1 MAVAQRMRQPVPPPV
16 LVAIG
21 VVALVLGV
29 AVLTFN
35 WINSSASPTTA
46 PYSQFLGDV
55 EKGRVSQVI
64 QSGTTLEASGP
75 QGIYQVIVPTILTDV
90 YGDIEAAA
98 TAGGKPL
105 PLFTAQPEP
114 DMSWLG
120 LVLTAVLPF
129 ALLLVVL
136 VLVMRVMSRPA
147 RAAGARSLT
156 GRLRELDE
164 AYRAGLISDD
174 ERAQGR
180 ARILD
185 DA

>member
-1 MAVAQRMRQPVPPPV
+1 MAVAQRMRQPIPPPV

-21 VVALVLGV
+21 VVALVLGAAALV
-29 AVLTFN
+29 YGWV
-35 WINSSASPTTA
+35 SSASPSSV
-46 PYSQFLGDV
+46 PYSQLLSDV
-55 EKGRVSQVI
+55 EKGRVSHVVQF
-64 QSGTTLEASGP
+64 GTTLEASGP
-75 QGIYQVIVPTILTDV
+75 HGIYQVTVPTILTDV

-98 TAGGKPL
+98 AAGGAAVPV
-105 PLFTAQPEP
+105 FTAQPAA
-114 DMSWLG
+114 DTSWLG
-120 LVLTAVLPF
+120 IVLTAVLPF
-129 ALLLVVL
+129 ALLLVLAL
-136 VLVMRVMSRPA
+136 VLIVGIRPS

-174 ERAQGR
+174 ERVRQR

>member
-1 MAVAQRMRQPVPPPV
+1 MAIAQRMRQPVPPPV

-21 VVALVLGV
+21 VVALVLGAAALV
-29 AVLTFN
+29 YG
-35 WINSSASPTTA
+35 WISSASPSSV
-46 PYSQFLGDV
+46 PYSQLLSDI
-55 EKGRVSQVI
+55 EKGRVAQVV
-64 QSGTTLEASGP
+64 QTGTTLEASGP
-75 QGIYQVIVPTILTDV
+75 LGVYQVTAPTILTDV

-98 TAGGKPL
+98 AAGGAAV

-114 DMSWLG
+114 DASWLG
-120 LVLTAVLPF
+120 IILTAVLPV

-136 VLVMRVMSRPA
+136 VLVLRFMTRPA
-147 RAAGARSLT
+147 RLAGARSLT
-156 GRLRELDE
+156 DRLRELDE

-174 ERAQGR
+174 ERVRQR